1 MKLRFPDDYEL
12 LENFGMPEWTKAEVK
27 AVADSERPLDYR
39 ARFHFG
45 NGGWRIYVPRVAALR
60 GETGNG

>member
-27 AVADSERPLDYR
+27 AVAESERPLDR
-39 ARFHFG
+39 ARYHFG
-45 NGGWRIYVPRVAALR
+45 NDGWRIYVPKVAALA
-60 GETGNG
+60 GG